1 MDKENE
7 EMTYPLGD
15 YIGAKEAADMLGIT
29 TNRVY
34 EHIKEYRLPAK
45 RFGKI
50 YHIYRPDVLNFR
62 ANPTGRQRTKPT
74 PWRVFKGDVQV
85 LVTRIEVKV
94 REGQYER
101 LRAKLQDAYESQ
113 RHLFPGTMARY
124 IVSFDEQGRDIE
136 IDLIWKSTDKAKE
149 KDWQSCID
157 WFKTDLGDVLDWE
170 TARFREV
177 AALLST

>member
-1 MDKENE
+1 MDRENE
-7 EMTYPLGD
+7 ETTYPLGD
-15 YIGAKEAADMLGIT
+15 YIGAKEAAEMLKVT

-34 EHIKEYRLPAK
+34 EHIKGYRLPAK

-50 YHIYRPDVLNFR
+50 YHIYRPDVINFR

-74 PWRVFKGDVQV
+74 PWRVFKGDVKV

-94 REGQYER
+94 REGQYGR

-124 IVSFDEQGRDIE
+124 ILSFDEQGKEIE

-149 KDWQSCID
+149 KDWQAYID
-157 WFKTDLGDVLDWE
+157 WFKKDLDDVLDWE
-170 TARFREV
+170 TASFREV
-177 AALLST
+177 PALLST